1 MPELPDLQVFS
12 HNLTKIFKGRKL
24 EKIDVKVA
32 SKLKAPEKALKE
44 TLEGQTLEKV
54 VRKGKELYF
63 EFNNQ
68 HTLALHL
75 MLHGQL
81 YLFDKENEH
90 RFTIIELLFEGGNG
104 LALTDFQKAA
114 TPTLDP
120 EVNTIIDALDVSY
133 DYLKEKLSAKR
144 TVIKTILMDQAILRG
159 IGNAYADEILYD
171 ARLSPFSIA
180 NKIPDDKIKQLAKSI
195 KSVLEDA
202 EKQIIKAH
210 PDIISG
216 EFRDFLKVHLPKKK
230 ETSTGQTI
238 HQQPVGSRKT
248 YYTDEQELFI

>member
-1 MPELPDLQVFS
+1 MPELPDLQIFS
-12 HNLTKIFKGRKL
+12 HNLTKIFKDKKL
-24 EKIDVKVA
+24 EKINVKVA
-32 SKLKAPEKALKE
+32 AKLKVSEKTLQD

-54 VRKGKELYF
+54 IRKGKELYF
-63 EFNNQ
+63 EFKNH

-81 YLFDKENEH
+81 NLFDNENEH
-90 RFTIIELLFEGGNG
+90 KFTIIELLFEGGKG

-120 EVNTIIDALDVSY
+120 EDNGVIDALEITF

-144 TVIKTILMDQAILRG
+144 TAIKTILMDQAVLRG
-159 IGNAYADEILYD
+159 VGNAYADEILYD
-171 ARLSPFSIA
+171 AKLSPFSIA
-180 NKIPDDKIKQLAKSI
+180 NKIPDQKIKQLTQSI

-202 EKQIIKAH
+202 EKQIIKAQ

-216 EFRDFLKVHLPKKK
+216 EVRDFLKVHLPKKK

-238 HQQPVGSRKT
+238 HQKEVGSRKT
-248 YYTDEQELFI
+248 YYTGEQELFS

>member
-12 HNLTKIFKGRKL
+12 HNLTKIFKGKKL
-24 EKIDVKVA
+24 EKINVKVA
-32 SKLKAPEKALKE
+32 SKLKVSEKALQEK
-44 TLEGQTLEKV
+44 LEGQVLEKV

-63 EFNNQ
+63 EFNN
-68 HTLALHL
+68 HHILALHL

-81 YLFDKENEH
+81 YLFDKENEQK
-90 RFTIIELLFEGGNG
+90 FTIIELLFEGGKG

-120 EVNTIIDALDVSY
+120 EVNNIIDALDVSN

-144 TVIKTILMDQAILRG
+144 TAIKTILMDQAILRG